1 MFSIESQF
9 SCWDH
14 CLSIEQPE
22 QHKVTTELHRII
34 RFKGLSNF
42 WGMQI
47 YVNPSKPKH
56 NVLEKRFEDWKGLK
70 NERIWKINYMLRK
83 KPQEYQTLDAK
94 LTKQQ
99 NDESLISLAFGKRI
113 SGVNIIY
120 IPLLNISWSL
130 IRIVCSGSPCL
141 RISFTISIT
150 INPPFLIYI
159 EKHISICIKT

>member
-99 NDESLISLAFGKRI
+99 KWWVTYLPCIWEKNIRGQHYIYSFAKYQLISYKNCMFRQSLLTNFVHHFHYHKPPPI
-113 SGVNIIY
+113 SDIHWEAY
-120 IPLLNISWSL
+120 I
-130 IRIVCSGSPCL
+130 
-141 RISFTISIT
+141 
-150 INPPFLIYI
+150 
-159 EKHISICIKT
+159 HMH